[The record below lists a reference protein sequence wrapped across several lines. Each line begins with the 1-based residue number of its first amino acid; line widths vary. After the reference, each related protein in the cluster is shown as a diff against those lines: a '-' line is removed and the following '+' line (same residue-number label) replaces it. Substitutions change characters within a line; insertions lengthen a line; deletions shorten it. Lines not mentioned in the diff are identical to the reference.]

1 MVGKKVMKQEIA
13 EAISKYLA
21 DTAKHPG
28 LESTY
33 DDEADTYLLKDANGK
48 EVTVGPGWSCSDDIL
63 KEELYEIMQAARD
76 SQPISETAKSSNL
89 PAKQAQ
95 GISRLEQ
102 RSGQGGA
109 MATVREAQ
117 ATEKATYSTGKGRT
131 VASAKTNIAALM
143 EAGGSLE
150 ILDSVHRTDYIEYRV
165 RASLPR
171 RNCPIPPIYAE
182 NENQHVDSKMS
193 IFKQE
198 YLAKKAWEWIMRP
211 LVDDPDLVI
220 GVDPFGMPEFRED
233 KKIKVRMQDEIGSI
247 LVALPAK
254 IALWREMAREWQSA
268 GRVCETK
275 AFNRAADMILRS
287 GFQTVEELKE
297 EQSEVDAITEK
308 EHPTR

>member
-13 EAISKYLA
+13 DAISKYLA

-33 DDEADTYLLKDANGK
+33 DEESDTYLLRDANGK
-48 EVTVGPGWSCSDDIL
+48 EVMIGPGWACSDDAVKDDLSQI
-63 KEELYEIMQAARD
+63 IMDGRD
-76 SQPISETAKSSNL
+76 NSPQGSTTLAKRAEGN
-89 PAKQAQ
+89 
-95 GISRLEQ
+95 ISRSVE
-102 RSGQGGA
+102 RSGQGEPHRA

-117 ATEKATYSTGKGRT
+117 ATEKATYSAGKGRT

-150 ILDSVHRTDYIEYRV
+150 ILDSIHRTDFIEYKV
-165 RASLPR
+165 RASLPKL
-171 RNCPIPPIYAE
+171 IPYQS
-182 NENQHVDSKMS
+182 QHVDSKMS

-211 LVDDPDLVI
+211 LMDDPSLVS
-220 GVDPFGMPEFRED
+220 GVDEFGMPKFTEG
-233 KKIKVRMQDEIGSI
+233 KKIKVRMQDDIGSI
-247 LVALPAK
+247 LVALPAE

-275 AFNRAADMILRS
+275 AFNRAADMILRQD
-287 GFQTVEELKE
+287 FQNREEKAEEL
-297 EQSEVDAITEK
+297 SEVNAIREK
-308 EHPTR
+308 EAA